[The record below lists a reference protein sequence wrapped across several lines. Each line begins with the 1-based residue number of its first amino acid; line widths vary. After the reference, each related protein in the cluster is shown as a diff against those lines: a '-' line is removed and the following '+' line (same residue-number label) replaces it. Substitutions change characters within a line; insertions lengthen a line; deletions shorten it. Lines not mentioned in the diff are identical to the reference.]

1 MQSVEEATGAI
12 RVAADEVFVIELRGN
27 PTTGY
32 VWQADVDTRYL
43 ELTEKGFELE
53 SAAIGAGG
61 REVFRFRAREVG
73 RTEIL
78 FAYRRPWEE
87 SARDTRRFEVVIG

>member
-1 MQSVEEATGAI
+1 MQGVEETTGAI

-32 VWQADVDTRYL
+32 AWQADVDGRYL
-43 ELTEKGFELE
+43 ELTEKEFQLE

-61 REVFRFRAREVG
+61 REVFHFRAREAG
-73 RTEIL
+73 RTEIV
-78 FAYRRPWEE
+78 FAYRRPWES
-87 SARDTRRFEVVIG
+87 SARDTRHFEVVIG

>member
-1 MQSVEEATGAI
+1 MQGVEETTGAI

-32 VWQADVDTRYL
+32 VWQADVDARYL
-43 ELTEKGFELE
+43 ELTEKEFELE
-53 SAAIGAGG
+53 GEAIGAGG
-61 REVFRFRAREVG
+61 REVFHFRAREAG
-73 RTEIL
+73 RTEIV

-87 SARDTRRFEVVIG
+87 SARDTRRFEVVVG